1 MRINTFLIITIAFLL
16 FAPMATYSAIPFC
29 NLNKNS
35 IVTPKET
42 LKSSVTAN
50 APRITATG
58 NQNYC
63 PQTSLKIVTDVN
75 ITGANA
81 TDTGTEAIYIQI
93 SSGYV
98 NGQDELRLNNL
109 ALHPTIAS
117 EWTPLEGKLKLSNI
131 IPGTQVLYT
140 DFVKAIKDVAFSNSS
155 ATPSGTRNF
164 SITLGQAN
172 FLPRNGHYYQYISNL
187 GINWNAAKAA
197 AETSEYFGLQ
207 GYLATITAADE
218 AQLAGK
224 QAPGAGWIGGS
235 DTETEGV
242 WKWVTGPAV
251 DRVTFWNGAINGSSP
266 TFSFWNIGEPNNS
279 NGVEHYA
286 HITAPGAGTPGS
298 WNDLQLN
305 GDANGNYQPK
315 GYIVEYGGM
324 PDDPILEISA
334 STTITIPQ
342 ITSTTPASR
351 CDSGTVTLQAT
362 TSAGTVNW
370 YDAASGGTLLATGN
384 TYTSSFLNTTTTYY
398 VDAGCLTN
406 RTAVIATINKIPT
419 ITSTNTTVSR
429 CGAGAVT
436 LQATTDIGNINWYS
450 SLTGDA
456 ILGTGTSLNVP
467 NIIQDTTYYAE
478 AINDGCTN
486 GNRIAVDIIIYDP
499 PVVTDQELILCKS
512 GSLTLDAAIPNMT
525 YLWSTGET
533 TKTIQVTTPDS
544 YSVKITNSANCSSNK
559 KITVAEHDTPEI
571 DRIDVNET
579 TVIIYLK
586 NTKDYFEYSVD
597 GTTYQ
602 SSNVF
607 FNVTS
612 GLQTAYAR
620 EINSC
625 GIDSAAFIILIAPK
639 FFTPNNDSYNDVWE
653 IKGLINYPEA
663 EVTIF
668 NRYGNL
674 ITKLNAAKPSWDG
687 TFNKKLLPASD
698 YWYVLKIDA
707 GSPEK
712 RGHFSLKR

>member
-16 FAPMATYSAIPFC
+16 FAPMATHSAIPFC

-81 TDTGTEAIYIQI
+81 TDTETEAIYIQI

-140 DFVKAIKDVAFSNSS
+140 DFVKAIKDVAFSNSA
-155 ATPSGTRNF
+155 ATPSGIRNF

-172 FLPRNGHYYQYISNL
+172 YLPRNGHYYQYISNI

-207 GYLATITAADE
+207 GYLATITASDE

-467 NIIQDTTYYAE
+467 NSTQNTTYYAE
-478 AINDGCTN
+478 AINNGCTN

-499 PVVTDQELILCKS
+499 PVVTDQELILCNS

-525 YLWSTGET
+525 YSWSTGET
-533 TKTIQVTTPDS
+533 TKTIQVTTPNT
-544 YSVKITNSANCSSNK
+544 YSVKITNSASCSSTK

-625 GIDSAAFIILIAPK
+625 GIDSAAFTILTAPK

-674 ITKLNAAKPSWDG
+674 IMKLNAAKPSWDG

>member
-1 MRINTFLIITIAFLL
+1 MRNNSFLITTIASLL

-29 NLNKNS
+29 KCDKNCF
-35 IVTPKET
+35 VTPQEI
-42 LKSSVTAN
+42 LKSSITAN

-63 PQTSLKIVTDVN
+63 PQTALKIVTDVN

-81 TDTGTEAIYIQI
+81 TDTGTEEIYIQI

-109 ALHPTIAS
+109 ALHPNIAS

-131 IPGTQVLYT
+131 IPGTKVLYT

-172 FLPRNGHYYQYISNL
+172 YLPRNGHYYQYISNL
-187 GINWNAAKAA
+187 GINWNSAKAA
-197 AETSEYFGLQ
+197 AESSVYFGLQ

-251 DRVTFWNGAINGSSP
+251 DRVTFWNGAIGGSSP

-279 NGVEHYA
+279 NGIEHYA
-286 HITAPGAGTPGS
+286 HITAPGVGTPGS

-324 PDDPILEISA
+324 PNDPTLEISA
-334 STTITIPQ
+334 STIITIPQ

-351 CDSGTVTLQAT
+351 CNSGIVTLQA
-362 TSAGTVNW
+362 SAFGGTVNW
-370 YDAASGGTLLATGN
+370 YDAASGGNFLYTGN
-384 TYTSSFLNTTTTYY
+384 TYNTPFLNTTATYY
-398 VDAGCLTN
+398 VDAGCPTN
-406 RTAVIATINKIPT
+406 RTAVTATINKIPT
-419 ITSTNTTVSR
+419 ITSTNATVSR

-436 LQATTDIGNINWYS
+436 LQATTDTGNINWYS
-450 SLTGDA
+450 SLTGGA
-456 ILGTGTSLNVP
+456 ILGTGTSLDVP
-467 NIIQDTTYYAE
+467 NSTQNTTYYAE

-512 GSLTLDAAIPNMT
+512 GSLTLDAVIPNMT
-525 YLWSTGET
+525 YSWSTGET
-533 TKTIQVTTPDS
+533 TKTIQVTTPNT
-544 YSVKITNSANCSSNK
+544 YNVKITNSANCSSTK

-579 TVIIYLK
+579 TVVIYLK
-586 NTKDYFEYSVD
+586 NTKDYFEFSVD
-597 GTTYQ
+597 GINYQ

-612 GLQTAYAR
+612 GLQTAFAR
-620 EINSC
+620 EINLC

-687 TFNKKLLPASD
+687 TFNKNLLPASD

>member
-1 MRINTFLIITIAFLL
+1 MRINNFLIITIAFLL

-35 IVTPKET
+35 IVTPQET

-63 PQTSLKIVTDVN
+63 PQTSIKIVTDVT

-81 TDTGTEAIYIQI
+81 TDNGTEEIYIQI

-286 HITAPGAGTPGS
+286 HITAPGTGTPGS
-298 WNDLQLN
+298 WNDLRLN

-351 CDSGTVTLQAT
+351 CDSGTVTPQAT

-406 RTAVIATINKIPT
+406 RTAVTATINKIPT

-456 ILGTGTSLNVP
+456 IIGTGTSLNVP

-478 AINDGCTN
+478 AINDGCSN

-544 YSVKITNSANCSSNK
+544 YSVKITNSANCSSTK

-639 FFTPNNDSYNDVWE
+639 FFTPNNDSYNDIWE